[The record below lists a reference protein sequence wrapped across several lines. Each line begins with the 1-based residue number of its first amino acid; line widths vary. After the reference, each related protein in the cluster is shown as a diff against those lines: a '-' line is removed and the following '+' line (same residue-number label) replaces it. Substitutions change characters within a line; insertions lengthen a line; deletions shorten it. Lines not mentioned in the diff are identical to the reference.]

1 MNKMKWQTAWVHECS
16 DFSTL
21 PFKMAE
27 LTEVVQMTMNVS
39 GNAVRFE
46 LSNLYG
52 TEDLRFNEVSFSTD
66 EKFHVKHRIYFDD
79 NGIVT
84 IKKGTTIITDALEFK
99 IIPGMKIFLRLVS
112 NKSQKYMDFANTY
125 DTSMTN
131 AVIVR
136 KAGTS
141 PLLRQTLGA
150 RRGWFCLSK
159 VEVYSDYQ
167 AKVISIIGDSLVE
180 MGYISDSLMA
190 LLYKQFPGKAVVLN
204 YGVSG
209 QRMLNDAPQDEP
221 LFATFG
227 IKTREML
234 PKVLQNSPDLV
245 LVCTGLNDLI
255 LPIFSQEAQNQLVK
269 AQELF
274 MEFEYIYEQIRSKGS
289 QVMLGTI
296 TPFEIGH
303 TQEIHTSVMEQN
315 IITRIK
321 LNKFLQ
327 QKYQNQLVSSA
338 LLVENDG
345 FRLLKQYDLGDHIH
359 INKVAGEIIAQSIYK
374 KVVTAVGIE

>member
-1 MNKMKWQTAWVHECS
+1 MEWQTAWVHECS

-27 LTEVVQMTMNVS
+27 LTEMIQMTLNVS

-52 TEDLRFNEVSFSTD
+52 DKDIVFDEVSFSTD
-66 EKFHVKHRIYFDD
+66 EKFHVKHRVCFD
-79 NGIVT
+79 GKKAVV
-84 IKKGTTIITDALEFK
+84 IKKGTTIITDSLDFV
-99 IIPGMKIFLRLVS
+99 IQSGMKIFLKLVS
-112 NKSQKYMDFANTY
+112 NRSQKYMDFANTY

-136 KAGTS
+136 KANTS
-141 PLLRQTLGA
+141 PSLRRTIDA

-159 VEVYSDYQ
+159 VEVLSDYQ

-190 LLYKQFPGKAVVLN
+190 LLYKQFPGKVVVLN
-204 YGVSG
+204 YGISG

-227 IKTREML
+227 VKTRKTL
-234 PKVLQNSPDLV
+234 PKVLQNKPSLV
-245 LVCTGLNDLI
+245 LMFAGLNDLI
-255 LPIFSQEAQNQLVK
+255 LPVFSKEAQKQLVK
-269 AQELF
+269 VQELF
-274 MEFEYIYEQIRSKGS
+274 TEVEHICEQIKMGKS
-289 QVMLGTI
+289 QFMLSTV

-303 TQEIHTSVMEQN
+303 TREIHTSMVEQN
-315 IITRIK
+315 IRTRIK
-321 LNKFLQ
+321 LNELLQ
-327 QKYQNQLVSSA
+327 QKYKNELLNTA
-338 LLVENDG
+338 ELVEDNSL
-345 FRLLKQYDLGDHIH
+345 RLLKQYDLGDHMH
-359 INKVAGEIIAQSIYK
+359 VNKAAGEIIAQSMFE
-374 KVVTAVGIE
+374 KVAAAVALD

>member
-1 MNKMKWQTAWVHECS
+1 MNKMKWQTVWVHECS

-141 PLLRQTLGA
+141 PLLRQTFGA

-374 KVVTAVGIE
+374 KVVTAVGLE